1 MGRYDWDVW
10 PGDTSLP
17 RVACGNTGTIQAAIE
32 AVEKV
37 LAADDSA
44 FIGTV
49 GQPYGPQLQCRRS
62 RVNGSYVWG
71 ELHVPEPKSAA
82 N

>member
-17 RVACGNTGTIQAAIE
+17 RVACGNTGTIRAAMQ
-32 AVEKV
+32 AVEDV
-37 LAADDSA
+37 LAADDRA

-49 GQPYGPQLQCRRS
+49 DQPYGSRLQCRRG
-62 RVNGSYVWG
+62 RAAGSYVWG
-71 ELHVPEPKSAA
+71 ELHTPEPASAA